1 MPNYNRVLL
10 MGRLTRDP
18 DLRYTKDGT
27 AICKFGLAVNR
38 TFGTGDQ
45 RKEKSTFVDVTMWQ
59 RKAEVVA
66 EYFKK
71 GSPIFIEGRLEL
83 DQWES
88 ENKEKRSKLYVV
100 AENFEFLERGSKSA
114 VAQEDAPAVAAE
126 GGGGG
131 AEADLPA
138 PKEDDIPF

>member
-1 MPNYNRVLL
+1 MPNFNRVLL

-27 AICKFGLAVNR
+27 AVCKFGLAVNR

-100 AENFEFLERGSKSA
+100 AENFEFMERGSKSA
-114 VAQEDAPAVAAE
+114 VAQDDAPAGAVE
-126 GGGGG
+126 TGG
-131 AEADLPA
+131 EADLPA

>member
-27 AICKFGLAVNR
+27 AVCKFGLAVNR

-83 DQWES
+83 DQWEN
-88 ENKEKRSKLYVV
+88 EQKEKRSKLYVV
-100 AENFEFLERGSKSA
+100 AENFEFLERGSKST
-114 VAQEDAPAVAAE
+114 VAQEDAPA
-126 GGGGG
+126 G
-131 AEADLPA
+131 AEASGAETDLPA

>member
-1 MPNYNRVLL
+1 MPNLNRVLL

-71 GSPIFIEGRLEL
+71 GSPIFVEGRLEL
-83 DQWES
+83 DQWEN
-88 ENKEKRSKLYVV
+88 EQKEKRSKLYVV
-100 AENFEFLERGSKSA
+100 AENFEFLERGSKTA
-114 VAQEDAPAVAAE
+114 TAQDDAPPSASQV
-126 GGGGG
+126 GGD
-131 AEADLPA
+131 ADLPA

>member
-1 MPNYNRVLL
+1 MPNLNRVLL

-83 DQWES
+83 DQWEN
-88 ENKEKRSKLYVV
+88 EQKEKRSKLYVV

-114 VAQEDAPAVAAE
+114 TAQEDAPAGAASE
-126 GGGGG
+126 SGSD
-131 AEADLPA
+131 ADLPA

>member
-1 MPNYNRVLL
+1 MPNLNRVLL

-83 DQWES
+83 DQWE
-88 ENKEKRSKLYVV
+88 NDKQEKRSKLYVV
-100 AENFEFLERGSKSA
+100 AENFEFLERGSKTA
-114 VAQEDAPAVAAE
+114 VAQDDSPAAASE
-126 GGGGG
+126 AGSD
-131 AEADLPA
+131 ADLPA

>member
-1 MPNYNRVLL
+1 MPNLNRVLL

-83 DQWES
+83 DQWEN
-88 ENKEKRSKLYVV
+88 EKQEKRSKLYVV
-100 AENFEFLERGSKSA
+100 GENFEFLERGSKTA
-114 VAQEDAPAVAAE
+114 VAQDDAPAATVE
-126 GGGGG
+126 SGS
-131 AEADLPA
+131 EPDLPA

>member
-1 MPNYNRVLL
+1 MANLNKVFL

-18 DLRYTKDGT
+18 ELRYTKTGT
-27 AICKFGLAVNR
+27 AVCKFGMAINAN
-38 TFGTGDQ
+38 FTGQDGQ
-45 RKEKSTFVDVTMWQ
+45 KKEKSTFVDVTVWQ
-59 RKAEVVA
+59 RRGEVVA

-83 DQWES
+83 DQWET
-88 ENKEKRSKLYVV
+88 ENKEKRSRLYVV

-114 VAQEDAPAVAAE
+114 TAQEDAPAPAE
-126 GGGGG
+126 GGGD
-131 AEADLPA
+131 ADLPA

>member
-1 MPNYNRVLL
+1 MPNLNRVLL

-83 DQWES
+83 DQWE
-88 ENKEKRSKLYVV
+88 NDKQEKRSKLYVV
-100 AENFEFLERGSKSA
+100 AENFEFLERGNKSMA
-114 VAQEDAPAVAAE
+114 AGEAPAAE
-126 GGGGG
+126 P
-131 AEADLPA
+131 AELPA